1 MTIAVLG
8 GTFNPVHLGHL
19 NIAREVQVKLSY
31 QRIVFVPANIPAHKK
46 MEMDAGAENRLKMLE
61 LAAAPYP
68 DFLVEDCELRRGGT
82 SYTID
87 TVRELTRRY
96 PLDGKPGLIIGD
108 DLVEDFKTW
117 RDVERLVELVDL
129 IIANR
134 RSPAN
139 VEIQYPCRYIDNSL
153 YPISSS
159 QIRQKLHCGQGV
171 DEGNGETV
179 RDWLPPEVFDYIQ
192 RNDLYS

>member
-19 NIAREVQVKLSY
+19 NIAGEVQVKLGY

-46 MEMDAGAENRLKMLE
+46 MEMDAGVENRLKMLE
-61 LAAAPYP
+61 LAASPYP
-68 DFLVEDCELRRGGT
+68 DFLLDDCELRRGGT

-87 TVRELTRRY
+87 TVRELARRY

-117 RDVERLVELVDL
+117 RDVDRLVELVDL
-129 IIANR
+129 IIARR
-134 RSPAN
+134 RSPSN

-159 QIRQKLHCGQGV
+159 QIRQKLYS
-171 DEGNGETV
+171 GNGETV
-179 RDWLPPEVFDYIQ
+179 RDLLPPEVFDYIQ

>member
-1 MTIAVLG
+1 MCIRDSL
-8 GTFNPVHLGHL
+8 L
-19 NIAREVQVKLSY
+19 
-31 QRIVFVPANIPAHKK
+31 
-46 MEMDAGAENRLKMLE
+46 D
-61 LAAAPYP
+61 
-68 DFLVEDCELRRGGT
+68 DCELRRGGT

-87 TVRELTRRY
+87 TVRELARRY

-117 RDVERLVELVDL
+117 RDVDRLVELVDL
-129 IIANR
+129 IIARR
-134 RSPAN
+134 RSPSN

-159 QIRQKLHCGQGV
+159 QIRQKLYS
-171 DEGNGETV
+171 GNGETV